1 LHRGGI
7 VVNAGLAMRRLLFAM
22 LAPIATAGASG
33 FQPVDDIARA
43 AEGAIA
49 PSPGLTVEAAVDPGL
64 RLPTCGAPLQ
74 AVARSANS
82 VEVSCPDLGWRL
94 YVPLR
99 TQRLAEVWVLRRPV
113 AAGEV
118 IGPDAVVREM
128 RDVARLSSGPL
139 SVAQPLEGTTVADP
153 PRRCGGAGVAHRQHR
168 GPRPGQGA
176 GGGRRRRAAQ
186 RREQQL
192 APGRPGPGAGLGRG
206 AGPLTA
212 ARTPAR
218 MSAKVPPVTADNPD
232 RASGDRQHEQQD

>member
-1 LHRGGI
+1 
-7 VVNAGLAMRRLLFAM
+7 MRRLLLAM
-22 LAPIATAGASG
+22 LAPIAAAGASG

-43 AEGAIA
+43 AEAAIA

-139 SVAQPLEGTTVADP
+139 SVAQPLEGTTARRALPAGAVLMSQDAQS
-153 PRRCGGAGVAHRQHR
+153 PRLIRRGDAVVLVSRIGSIEVRAQGKALAAAGVDERLSVENSSSRRVVQ
-168 GPRPGQGA
+168 GQV
-176 GGGRRRRAAQ
+176 
-186 RREQQL
+186 L
-192 APGRPGPGAGLGRG
+192 
-206 AGPLTA
+206 
-212 ARTPAR
+212 
-218 MSAKVPPVTADNPD
+218 
-232 RASGDRQHEQQD
+232 ASGEVLVR